1 MLTLFTTAKP
11 FKGHSAIIQRNAL
24 KSWTL
29 LHPEVEV
36 ILFGD
41 EEGAA
46 EAAQDLG
53 IRHEPQVERFE
64 GKLPYVNFLFERAQL
79 IARHDYLCYANC
91 DMLLMQDFREA
102 VETAIQWEKRFLMV
116 SQRWDTDITEL
127 IDFSRPD
134 WEAQARRAAHTRGF
148 RQELRFV
155 DFFVFPK
162 GAYSDIPPLVV
173 GISYWDWWVV
183 WNALSRHIPVL
194 DCTPYVT
201 AIHQNHGYAHY
212 PGGKVGTH
220 LGPLAMQ
227 NYRLAG
233 GPEHFRWT
241 EDATH
246 RLTRSGRISKKKL
259 RFRYRTGPKDFLLQI
274 RRIFTYKVRLP
285 LWFFLLGVTRPVRK
299 VLGLRSETLGRFR
312 GKP

>member
-11 FKGHSAIIQRNAL
+11 FKGHNAIIQRNAL
-24 KSWTL
+24 RSWKL
-29 LHPEVEV
+29 LHPDIEV

-46 EAAQDLG
+46 GVAGELG
-53 IRHEPQVERFE
+53 IRHEPYVERFE
-64 GKLPYVNFLFERAQL
+64 GKLPYVNFLFNRAQE

-91 DMLLMQDFREA
+91 DMILMKDFLRALEKT
-102 VETAIQWEKRFLMV
+102 VQWRKRFLLV

-127 IDFSRPD
+127 IDFDRAD
-134 WEAQARRAAHTRGF
+134 WDEEARRASLARGF
-148 RQELRFV
+148 KQDPRFV

-183 WNALSRHIPVL
+183 WNTLSRRIPVV

-201 AIHQNHGYAHY
+201 AIHQNHDYAHY

-220 LGPLAMQ
+220 LGPVAMQ

-233 GPEHFRWT
+233 GSEHFRWT

-246 RLTRSGRISKKKL
+246 RLTRGGRISRKFI
-259 RFRYRTGPKDFLLQI
+259 RTRYRTRAKDFWLEA
-274 RRIFTYKVRLP
+274 RRIFTYKVWLP
-285 LWFFLLGVTRPVRK
+285 VWFFLLGITRPLRN
-299 VLGLRSETLGRFR
+299 VLGLRSEAVRR
-312 GKP
+312 SHEKP